1 MPRHTCVIPMC
12 SGRPAAPDPTS
23 ERHLSSKMR
32 AVYAFFATLSLA
44 PTLAAAQSSPNG
56 APRPADRF
64 IGAWIGMSVAPSTRF
79 SPITDRHFFVAGLR
93 AQYVLE
99 TFGPITIASHFDF
112 IPLAILSNTPEYEVR
127 STRMPDGSTLRTY
140 SETGRSAAMGA
151 GVVPAGLQIYTL
163 SIPPLRL
170 FIGGSAGVLGF
181 TRNTPVPEAR
191 RFNFVMEAGAGAE
204 VLSRD
209 GRAVIVGYRFNHL
222 SNGGT
227 AEVNPGVDTHF
238 LYLGFMRARNGR
250 RHGNGTGR

>member
-1 MPRHTCVIPMC
+1 
-12 SGRPAAPDPTS
+12 
-23 ERHLSSKMR
+23 MR
-32 AVYAFFATLSLA
+32 ALYVLYAGLSLA
-44 PTLAAAQSSPNG
+44 PALTAAQSSPDVAHRSN
-56 APRPADRF
+56 DRS

-79 SPITDRHFFVAGLR
+79 SPITDRHFFVTGLR

-99 TFGPITIASHFDF
+99 TFGPITIASHFDL
-112 IPLAILSNTPEYEVR
+112 IPLAILSNTPEYELR
-127 STRMPDGSTLRTY
+127 STRMPDGSVVRSY

-191 RFNFVMEAGAGAE
+191 RFNFVMEAGGGAE
-204 VLSRD
+204 LLSRD
-209 GRAVIVGYRFNHL
+209 GRAVVVGYRFNHL

-238 LYLGFMRARNGR
+238 LYLGFMGARSGRRNG
-250 RHGNGTGR
+250 NGSGR